1 MDKILQYTLTAAD
14 LEATAGGLVN
24 LVLKNCIRVTGHEI
38 SHAKFIPGGITAD
51 GRPVTVKD
59 RINAG
64 QTLRVILP
72 ESLSGDG
79 EAAAPDLPESRI
91 VPQPVSVT
99 TNAAGKRILP
109 EDPAALPIPVL
120 YEDEDILVADKPAGQ
135 VVHPTHGH
143 YLNTALNYIA
153 GYYVRQGMDVIPRLV
168 GRLDRETSGT
178 LLIAKN
184 RAASGSLQRQRADG
198 SLVRTYLA
206 LVHGVLPEKEGIID
220 FPIGR
225 DPDRLGKMR
234 VPAAAEALRVSCGPQ
249 QAAAQFAGR
258 QQPAAHSAGPR
269 QGKKSAEE
277 LPFLPALTRYQVIEE
292 FSGLSLM
299 KVTIDTG
306 RTHQIRLHMA
316 AIGHPLV
323 GDRLYGADRSQAA
336 IGHPLV
342 GDRLYGDDRTPG
354 APRTMLHAAE
364 LTLLQPFTGAPLQI
378 RAELPEDFA
387 RILRY

>member
-1 MDKILQYTLTAAD
+1 MDKILEFTLTAAD
-14 LEATAGGLVN
+14 LDATAGGLVN

-38 SHAKFIPGGITAD
+38 SRAKFIPGGITAD

-59 RINAG
+59 RIDAG

-91 VPQPVSVT
+91 IPQPVSVT
-99 TNAAGKRILP
+99 ADAAGKRILP
-109 EDPAALPIPVL
+109 EDPEALPIPVL
-120 YEDEDILVADKPAGQ
+120 YEDEDILVVDKPAGQ

-143 YLNTALNYIA
+143 YLDTTLNYVA
-153 GYYVRQGMDVIPRLV
+153 GFYERQGMDVIPRLA
-168 GRLDRETSGT
+168 GRLDRETSGV
-178 LLIAKN
+178 LLVAKN
-184 RAASGSLQRQRADG
+184 RAASGRLQRQRAG
-198 SLVRTYLA
+198 SSLVRTYLA
-206 LVHGVLPEKEGIID
+206 LVHGVLPEKVGIID
-220 FPIGR
+220 CPIGR

-234 VPAAAEALRVSCGPQ
+234 VPAAAEALRTSSGSL
-249 QAAAQFAGR
+249 QAAARSSDQH
-258 QQPAAHSAGPR
+258 QE
-269 QGKKSAEE
+269 KESAEE
-277 LPFLPALTRYQVIEE
+277 RPFLPALTHFQVIDE

-323 GDRLYGADRSQAA
+323 GDRLYGDDRSQAA

-342 GDRLYGDDRTPG
+342 GDRLYGDDRASE

-387 RILRY
+387 RMLRH